1 MNLVGTLGKML
12 LSNAMRRGG
21 GGNLLGSLLG
31 GALGGGAGA
40 PGGLGGGLGGGMGGG
55 ANAGLGGLLAGLA
68 GSGGAAGGGLGG
80 LLGGAMGG
88 GGQGNRGG
96 LGSLLGGMLGGSP
109 SQGGGLG
116 SLLGMALGQQR
127 PDGSAGQAPDVSPEQ
142 NEQAELLIRAM
153 INSAKADGHI
163 DDDERHKILGKLGEV
178 DDEEAAFVR
187 DEMAQP
193 LDVDAFARSVP
204 QPLARQV
211 YLVSL
216 LAIDLDQQS
225 EARYLDS
232 LRRGLGI
239 DEKTANELHVEVG
252 AQALYA

>member
-31 GALGGGAGA
+31 GALGGGRA
-40 PGGLGGGLGGGMGGG
+40 PAGMGASG
-55 ANAGLGGLLAGLA
+55 NAGLGGLLAGLA
-68 GSGGAAGGGLGG
+68 GSGGAAGGLGG
-80 LLGGAMGG
+80 LLGGVGGAGG
-88 GGQGNRGG
+88 GGG
-96 LGSLLGGMLGGSP
+96 LGNLLGGMMGGSP

-127 PDGSAGQAPDVSPEQ
+127 PDGSAGRMPEASAEQ

-153 INSAKADGHI
+153 INAAKSDGEI
-163 DDDERHKILGKLGEV
+163 DAEEQGRIVGKLGDV
-178 DDEEAAFVR
+178 DDAEAEFVR
-187 DEMAQP
+187 TEMAKP

-204 QPLARQV
+204 QQLGRQV

-216 LAIDLDQQS
+216 LAIDLDNQA
-225 EARYLDS
+225 EARYLDA

-239 DEKTANELHVEVG
+239 DEKTANEMHVEVG
-252 AQALYA
+252 APALYA

>member
-31 GALGGGAGA
+31 GALGGGRA
-40 PGGLGGGLGGGMGGG
+40 PAGMGASG
-55 ANAGLGGLLAGLA
+55 NAGLGGLLAGLA
-68 GSGGAAGGGLGG
+68 GSGGAAGGLGG
-80 LLGGAMGG
+80 LPGGMGGAGG
-88 GGQGNRGG
+88 GGG
-96 LGSLLGGMLGGSP
+96 LGNLLGGMMGGSP

-127 PDGSAGQAPDVSPEQ
+127 PDGSAGRMPEVSAEQ

-153 INSAKADGHI
+153 INAAKSDGEI
-163 DDDERHKILGKLGEV
+163 DAEERGKIVGKLGDV
-178 DDEEAAFVR
+178 DDAEAEFVR
-187 DEMAQP
+187 TEMAKP

-204 QPLARQV
+204 QQLGRQV

-216 LAIDLDQQS
+216 LAIDLDNQA

-239 DEKTANELHVEVG
+239 DEKTANEMHVEVG
-252 AQALYA
+252 APALYA

>member
-31 GALGGGAGA
+31 GALGGGAA
-40 PGGLGGGLGGGMGGG
+40 PAGMGASG
-55 ANAGLGGLLAGLA
+55 NAGLGGLLAGLA
-68 GSGGAAGGGLGG
+68 GSGGAAGGLGG
-80 LLGGAMGG
+80 LLGGMGGAGG
-88 GGQGNRGG
+88 GGGG
-96 LGSLLGGMLGGSP
+96 LGNLLGGMMGGSP

-127 PDGSAGQAPDVSPEQ
+127 PDGSAGRMPEASAEQ

-153 INSAKADGHI
+153 INAAKSDGEI
-163 DDDERHKILGKLGEV
+163 DAEERGKIVGKLGDV
-178 DDEEAAFVR
+178 DDAEAEFVR
-187 DEMAQP
+187 TEMAEP

-204 QPLARQV
+204 QQLGRQV

-216 LAIDLDQQS
+216 LAIDLDNQA

-239 DEKTANELHVEVG
+239 DEKTANEMHVEVG
-252 AQALYA
+252 APALYA